1 MGEFLM
7 KEGWMRSF
15 GRYRAVAG
23 ILVLFFLLAGP
34 SAAAAEEGGS
44 GWELS
49 TEKVLEGPWQFE
61 LAPYAWFVF
70 LGGTMTVFDQ
80 GNPVD
85 VGFGTIWDHLHMAF
99 FLDADVRKGDVGF
112 YSDLSYSYL
121 WSRSQGNLPTTNYK
135 TDLYLLL
142 FDFGLYWE
150 ALKYNFGSEPSDP
163 RLRLQP
169 LVGGRYYHNGIDV
182 RRDSLA
188 GQATIEPRL
197 NSVAPVLGLRAFVD
211 LGERWNLSFVGD
223 GGGFGVDG
231 MDVTWQAEG
240 LIGYRFQGL
249 FSSRLDLN
257 LSAGYK
263 GLEVDYKASA
273 IESDLTFRGPV
284 LRFGIEF

>member
-1 MGEFLM
+1 MRGFARWRVAVGIFVALFLV
-7 KEGWMRSF
+7 EVPL
-15 GRYRAVAG
+15 AAG
-23 ILVLFFLLAGP
+23 
-34 SAAAAEEGGS
+34 AEEGQG
-44 GWELS
+44 GWEFS
-49 TEKVLEGPWQFE
+49 TEDILEGPWQFE
-61 LAPYAWFVF
+61 LAPYVWFTH
-70 LGGTMTVFDQ
+70 LGGEMTFFDE
-80 GNPVD
+80 GIPVD
-85 VGFGTIWDHLHMAF
+85 VHFGTIWDHLHMAL

-112 YSDLSYSYL
+112 YGDLTYSYL
-121 WSRSQGNLPTTNYK
+121 WSRSQGAVSTTSYK
-135 TDLYLLL
+135 TDLYMVI

-211 LGERWNLSFVGD
+211 LGENWNLSFVGD

-240 LIGYRFQGL
+240 LLGYRFQGL

-273 IESDLTFRGPV
+273 VESDLTFRGPI
-284 LRFGIEF
+284 LRFGLEF